1 MYVTIKLNQE
11 SPVSEVMFVDFE

>member
-1 MYVTIKLNQE
+1 MYVTIKLNKE

>member
-11 SPVSEVMFVDFE
+11 SPVSEGMFVDFE